1 MKIHKVNKEGTI
13 AIVIPKDMAKMLN
26 WKEGQDVMVNMT
38 QFDYKL
44 TLVNRTLLKES
55 KDE

>member
-1 MKIHKVNKEGTI
+1 MKIHKINKEGTI

>member
-1 MKIHKVNKEGTI
+1 MKIHKINKEGTI

-44 TLVNRTLLKES
+44 TLVNRTLLKET

>member
-1 MKIHKVNKEGTI
+1 MKIHKINKEGTI

-38 QFDYKL
+38 QFDHKL
-44 TLVNRTLLKES
+44 ILVNRTLLNEA
-55 KDE
+55 KDD